1 MENHQATARVFS
13 ATGSCRSGNGD
24 SGSCKRH
31 PAAGFDGV
39 RKTFHVSGGG
49 VVVRGIGL
57 FRGGLEGGER
67 ERYRGAVPRR
77 YVPVD
82 GKMLVKITSLAWAGR
97 FRFGVGGGRRIYRAA
112 ESRGTRWRMRSKVEE
127 SAGRPVHARRG

>member
-49 VVVRGIGL
+49 VGVRGIG
-57 FRGGLEGGER
+57 FFAGGWREVKER
-67 ERYRGAVPRR
+67 DTEERYRAV
-77 YVPVD
+77 
-82 GKMLVKITSLAWAGR
+82 M
-97 FRFGVGGGRRIYRAA
+97 YR
-112 ESRGTRWRMRSKVEE
+112 
-127 SAGRPVHARRG
+127 